1 MLKKKKKTGQFL
13 ATQSHL
19 SVYEMGI
26 WKKPGNQ
33 SPEKTLNSQ
42 DVEFLL
48 SG

>member
-1 MLKKKKKTGQFL
+1 MLKKKKTKQGSFWPHNT
-13 ATQSHL
+13 L

-33 SPEKTLNSQ
+33 TPEKTLNSQ